1 MAVEF
6 LVRWRRPRR
15 AVPEPELRTY
25 PESPAA
31 VPEVV
36 AWATHF
42 EKTSNNTSR
51 SLKVTQELNYY
62 PETPA
67 GYYSGYFPGSSLAKS
82 TKSSFSIKQQPLLEL
97 NVYPSAAAPVS
108 LPAFIEPPSFKIGF
122 GRRHLVT
129 EELNNYPETPAG
141 YYSGYFPGSA
151 LAEGFK
157 VSFKQTRQD
166 LLELDKYPTPL
177 IPATLPAFLE
187 PPSFKHNFTR
197 KLLKVLELNSYPE
210 TVAEPPPTVPG
221 LEYTLAE
228 NRLQYTLS
236 ENRLQY
242 TLPESKLQYTVKE

>member
-51 SLKVTQELNYY
+51 SLKVTQELNY
-62 PETPA
+62 
-67 GYYSGYFPGSSLAKS
+67 
-82 TKSSFSIKQQPLLEL
+82 
-97 NVYPSAAAPVS
+97 
-108 LPAFIEPPSFKIGF
+108 
-122 GRRHLVT
+122 
-129 EELNNYPETPAG
+129 YPETPAG